1 LEHDLIVKTGGDM
14 KTIPRVLWLI
24 VLAAF
29 CCMALVAQD
38 AMAPPKPKAAKP
50 AGQPAGM
57 PMAKPAPEMTKL
69 IKTLSGNWNVTE
81 KHEAN
86 PMMPNGGD
94 GKGTARIWAGPGGM
108 SLVENY
114 SSTGAMGSFKGMGTW
129 WWDPKAQVFHG
140 LWCDNMTPNGC
151 DTSGSTKWDGDKL
164 VGTMQGDMNGQMMTM
179 RFIYSDFKPD
189 SCVMTMEMGP
199 DESKLQKSMT
209 VTYTKAA
216 APGKM

>member
-1 LEHDLIVKTGGDM
+1 M
-14 KTIPRVLWLI
+14 KTIPRVLWL
-24 VLAAF
+24 VVVAAF
-29 CCMALVAQD
+29 CCIALVAQD
-38 AMAPPKPKAAKP
+38 AMAPAKPKAAKP
-50 AGQPAGM
+50 ASEKPAGM
-57 PMAKPAPEMTKL
+57 AMPMPKPAPEITKL

-81 KHEAN
+81 KHEVN
-86 PMMPNGGD
+86 PMMPNGGE

-114 SSTGAMGSFKGMGTW
+114 SSTGAMGTFKGMGTW
-129 WWDPKAQVFHG
+129 WWDPKAQVYRG

-151 DTSGSTKWDGDKL
+151 DTSGSTKWEGDNL
-164 VGTMQGDMNGQMMTM
+164 VGTMQGDMNGQTMTM

-189 SCVMTMEMGP
+189 SFVMTMEMGP
-199 DESKLQKSMT
+199 DESKLQKTMT